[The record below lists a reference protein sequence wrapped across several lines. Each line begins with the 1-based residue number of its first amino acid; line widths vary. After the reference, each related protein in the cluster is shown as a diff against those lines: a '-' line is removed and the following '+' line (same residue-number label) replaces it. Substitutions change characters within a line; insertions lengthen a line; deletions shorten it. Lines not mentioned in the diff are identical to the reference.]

1 MFTFNFCSF
10 LTFKMFLI
18 CCSNNGLLM
27 WENKLH
33 ASFVEQLLCND
44 LKVLM
49 YISELILTMYFSN
62 DIFITGNCI
71 FLLLLQSLLLLESN
85 NKSWLIIKFY
95 MCWKAKHTASFVKS
109 FTKQTEISWL
119 CILAVY
125 LLTCFLFQ
133 YCIYTCKYC
142 FWTVNK

>member
-109 FTKQTEISWL
+109 FTKQTNFLTLHSRCL
-119 CILAVY
+119 FTNLLSFSILHLHLQV
-125 LLTCFLFQ
+125 LFLNCQ
-133 YCIYTCKYC
+133 
-142 FWTVNK
+142 